1 MLNVTNHQRNANSNH
16 NGVPS
21 HTVGTA
27 VIDKQHVLMRVQRE
41 GSPFAL
47 LLGVQTG
54 AATVESSMEIPPKLK
69 MELAFDP
76 AIPLLGTYLK
86 EPKTLI

>member
-54 AATVESSMEIPPKLK
+54 AATVESSMKIPQNIKN
-69 MELAFDP
+69 
-76 AIPLLGTYLK
+76 GTSF
-86 EPKTLI
+86 